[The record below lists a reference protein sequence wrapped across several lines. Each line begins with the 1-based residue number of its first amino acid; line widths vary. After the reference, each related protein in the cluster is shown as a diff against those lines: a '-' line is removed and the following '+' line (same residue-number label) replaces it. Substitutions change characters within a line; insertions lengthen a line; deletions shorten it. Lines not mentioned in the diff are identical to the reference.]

1 MADYELVKE
10 VMVSLGEQLSDIGLD
25 GPMET
30 IDGHGE
36 IGKACRNCRYAKDAK
51 IIAFYMKDL
60 AKTIAKLPPSP
71 QKQQAVEYV
80 KQAWENLK
88 IAWNDD
94 EDEDD
99 SPSRPPHPAKPIKVT
114 PELIRKAQAVGRLT
128 PAQAAEWM
136 KKIGK

>member
-10 VMVSLGEQLSDIGLD
+10 IMVSLGEQLSDIGMD
-25 GPMET
+25 GPLET

-36 IGKACRNCRYAKDAK
+36 IGKACRNCRYQKDAR
-51 IIAFYMKDL
+51 IVAFYMKDL

-71 QKQQAVEYV
+71 QKNQAVEYV

-88 IAWNDD
+88 VAWSDD
-94 EDEDD
+94 EDDEDT
-99 SPSRPPHPAKPIKVT
+99 SSRSNKPIKVT
-114 PELIRKAQAVGRLT
+114 PELIRKAQAAGRLT

-136 KKIGK
+136 KKIKK

>member
-10 VMVSLGEQLSDIGLD
+10 IMVSLGEQLSDIGLD

-36 IGKACRNCRYAKDAK
+36 IGKACRGCRQDKDAR
-51 IIAFYMKDL
+51 IVAFYMKDL

-71 QKQQAVEYV
+71 QKEQAVTYV

-94 EDEDD
+94 EDED
-99 SPSRPPHPAKPIKVT
+99 SAPARPRPQQPIKVT
-114 PELIRKAQAVGRLT
+114 PELIRKAQAAGRLT

-136 KKIGK
+136 KKIKK

>member
-10 VMVSLGEQLSDIGLD
+10 IMVSLGEQLSDIGMD

-36 IGKACRNCRYAKDAK
+36 IGKACRSCRYQKDAR
-51 IIAFYMKDL
+51 IVAFYMKDL

-71 QKQQAVEYV
+71 QKNQAVEYV

-88 IAWNDD
+88 VAWSDD
-94 EDEDD
+94 EDDEDT
-99 SPSRPPHPAKPIKVT
+99 PRQPAKPVKVT
-114 PELIRKAQAVGRLT
+114 PELIRKAQAAGRLT

-136 KKIGK
+136 KKIKK